1 MCDSE
6 IRIKVDLVRPNCK
19 TRKDFQKN
27 RDFQI
32 SHLVVKN
39 RTWCTCTVIYRSASE
54 QRHSP
59 IPIRTSFVVDVAAR
73 SNQYVKPFYWKIQVN
88 INFTSHVWHFLKLM
102 SPSSSCVR
110 LSRWV
115 NRVLQFYNDCKVV
128 GYIPDTRLLLAR
140 RLRTK
145 KILFIPTLSRIGFVF
160 TLCCSGYT

>member
-1 MCDSE
+1 MYLH
-6 IRIKVDLVRPNCK
+6 RYLPMR
-19 TRKDFQKN
+19 
-27 RDFQI
+27 
-32 SHLVVKN
+32 
-39 RTWCTCTVIYRSASE
+39 

-128 GYIPDTRLLLAR
+128 HSRQPVALGSSSSKEEKKNFLFQLCQELGSFSLSAAR
-140 RLRTK
+140 D
-145 KILFIPTLSRIGFVF
+145 ILKVETF
-160 TLCCSGYT
+160 